1 MAKFTIA
8 VAKKALALAYPDI
21 EFTYGKSGRGR
32 EAGPCVSWVG
42 GPDAF
47 TVRLAAGAPAGHY
60 WGRAPYHFIRQDTPE
75 ERAVK
80 YAEWEAEHAA
90 RVAAEPARRAAAK
103 AAGIEKRKATAE
115 AKKALLA
122 NVRRAFPN
130 TPFHVATSKYG
141 NLSVAWVDGPEIG
154 EAASIMGI
162 SAWKCSRMESADYL
176 AVKVQRDAAK
186 IHAGRLAK
194 RLAYSR
200 VRAIRVAKGIERR
213 RYAYCT
219 RLGRKHANVNQLAL
233 PLDLPTYPAHVAK
246 FILRCAA

>member
-21 EFTYGKSGRGR
+21 EFTYGKSGRGC

-47 TVRLAAGAPAGHY
+47 TVRLAAGYH
-60 WGRAPYHFIRQDTPE
+60 GRSFRGSPYHFIRQDTPE
-75 ERAVK
+75 EWEAK
-80 YAEWEAEHAA
+80 QAQWEAERAAHA
-90 RVAAEPARRAAAK
+90 AAEPARRAAAK
-103 AAGIEKRKATAE
+103 AAGIAKRAE
-115 AKKALLA
+115 TLAAKKIMLA
-122 NVRRAFPN
+122 KMYGAFPV
-130 TPFHVATSKYG
+130 TEFHVVTTGKYG
-141 NLSVAWVDGPEIG
+141 NLSVAWVDGPEIA
-154 EAASIMGI
+154 EVASVLTIDEWQCHR
-162 SAWKCSRMESADYL
+162 SESAEFR
-176 AVKVQRDAAK
+176 ATKAERDAAK

-194 RLAYSR
+194 RLAYSK
-200 VRAIRVAKGIERR
+200 VRALRVAKGIERR

-219 RLGRKHANVNQLAL
+219 RLGRKHVNVNQLAL